1 MLKQSFVLVF
11 LIGFTVGCNSGGRLE
26 TRILQGNNGEVDV
39 IVFSSTDCP
48 IANALAPEIERIHQD
63 VKSRGGELFLVHV
76 WEGRTNTDATLHAK
90 AYGLTMEILIDDAHE
105 LVDLFNATTTPEA
118 VVISYD
124 DDGKAFVV
132 YQGLINNLFDSP
144 GNKRDEA
151 TQHFVWDAI
160 DAAFDGGSVSP
171 SYRTPTGCIIEQ
183 MQ

>member
-1 MLKQSFVLVF
+1 MLKSTFGLVLW
-11 LIGFTVGCNSGGRLE
+11 IGFTIGCKSTGRFE
-26 TRILQGNNGEVDV
+26 SQILQGSIGDVDV
-39 IVFSSTDCP
+39 LVFSSTDCP

-118 VVISYD
+118 VVVSYD
-124 DDGKAFVV
+124 DDGKVFVV

-160 DAAFDGGSVSP
+160 EAAFDGRSVSP
-171 SYRTPTGCIIEQ
+171 SYRIPTGCIIEQ